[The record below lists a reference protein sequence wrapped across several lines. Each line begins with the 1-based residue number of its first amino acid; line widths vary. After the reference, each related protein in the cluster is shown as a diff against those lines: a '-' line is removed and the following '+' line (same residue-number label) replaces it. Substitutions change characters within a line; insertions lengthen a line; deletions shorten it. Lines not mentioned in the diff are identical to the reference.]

1 MRQGAPERKVPM
13 PEVIYEFKQ
22 RAFLK
27 DTRTFTVYD
36 DDTICASYREL
47 WNRYEYSRPLR
58 EFDHVPRN
66 HVYFD
71 TSKLVG
77 ALLTAAFAILLF
89 VLGHGL
95 DRQEGGKITCYF
107 LSALSAFSTIIFLVA
122 LRRYSHRILTFV
134 SESSN
139 NLFDNVVLLWQLPSP
154 ESFEEFVEFL
164 KTQIAQARA
173 RSSQS
178 GPQSIAQQLQDLAR
192 LKEEGHLTLYEFEKA
207 KALIIDGREKP

>member
-1 MRQGAPERKVPM
+1 M
-13 PEVIYEFKQ
+13 PEVICEFKQ
-22 RAFLK
+22 KSFLK
-27 DTRTFTVYD
+27 GTRTFTVYE
-36 DDTICASYREL
+36 DDTIRASYREL
-47 WNRYEYSRPLR
+47 WNRYEHCRPLR
-58 EFDHVPRN
+58 EFDHVPRT

-71 TSKLVG
+71 TSKLIG
-77 ALLTAAFAILLF
+77 AFLTAALTILFF

-95 DRQEGGKITCYF
+95 DNQEGGKITCYF
-107 LSALSAFSTIIFLVA
+107 LSALSAFSTVIFLVA

-139 NLFDNVVLLWQLPSP
+139 NLYDNIVLLWKLPSP

-164 KTQIAQARA
+164 KARIAQARQ
-173 RSSQS
+173 RSPHS
-178 GPQSIAQQLQDLAR
+178 GPQSVAQQLQDLAR